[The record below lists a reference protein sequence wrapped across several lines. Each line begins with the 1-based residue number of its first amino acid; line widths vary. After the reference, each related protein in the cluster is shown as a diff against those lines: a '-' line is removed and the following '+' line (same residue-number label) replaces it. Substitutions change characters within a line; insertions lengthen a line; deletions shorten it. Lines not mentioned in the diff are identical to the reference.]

1 MSKNSVKTS
10 KTDNKKSLPVLWRR
24 IIGILCAALVIG
36 IIVSFVTFFK
46 SQSADTISVS
56 LQMSFDG
63 AADGIAPNGYR
74 FDVTELLSD
83 EVLEKALKASAMDS
97 KYTAEELRKC
107 ITLSGRYPK
116 DIVNQTMSYDSLL
129 NFTANRELT
138 VDKFHPTQFTIT
150 MSNASSSEMTKPQME
165 KLLKNIMAAY
175 KEYFATVSVMGRPA
189 ESEPFDLAEYDYTQQ
204 LEIIER
210 RIEILMEYATE
221 LYTKEPSFRSNG
233 TGFNDIAVR
242 LNNLVNND
250 ISRISAK
257 LTLNALTK
265 NPERLLSQYR
275 YELKNLNNQLDAQS
289 KVMKL
294 IDEMITAYEKS
305 EILYISSADALTKID
320 GNSSETYDSL
330 IEARKEIADSN
341 TKLSTRKE
349 DILLKLQD
357 LLGGVDEDVVR
368 NPEYGIANRDE
379 TADPDAN
386 QGDTASENGSADAN
400 GTDSGANAADGN
412 GTDDNNAGDGSGN
425 GADNGNGNGNGTG
438 SGTNPADG
446 KGDGDDQGTGEIDPS
461 NWTDEQILAALAK
474 AAANSS
480 GQRESLEKE
489 ISALVSR
496 CDAVTNDF
504 KVMLEDWNAEKIN
517 DLTMEVGS
525 YNYTRQGVISMAF
538 IRNGVK
544 RTGPFMALAVIV
556 SLIMIIRANAKDEK
570 TGSEKTASR
579 GERVD
584 ASPDGESD

>member
-175 KEYFATVSVMGRPA
+175 KEYFATVSVMGRPG

-379 TADPDAN
+379 TADPNAN
-386 QGDTASENGSADAN
+386 QGDTASENGFADGE
-400 GTDSGANAADGN
+400 GTDNNGGNAADGN
-412 GTDDNNAGDGSGN
+412 GTDDNNT
-425 GADNGNGNGNGTG
+425 GTG
-438 SGTNPADG
+438 NGTNPADG

-496 CDAVTNDF
+496 CDAVTKDF
-504 KVMLEDWNAEKIN
+504 TAMLEDWNAEKIN